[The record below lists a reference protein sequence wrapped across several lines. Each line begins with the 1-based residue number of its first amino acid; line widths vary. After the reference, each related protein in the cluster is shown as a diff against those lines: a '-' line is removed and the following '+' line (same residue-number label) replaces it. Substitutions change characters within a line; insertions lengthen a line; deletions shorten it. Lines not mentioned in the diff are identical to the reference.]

1 MLYLSKSRDTFV
13 LRCSCGCF
21 NLSFF
26 DRGIKLEGQVR
37 CMVCGEEADWTNLR
51 EDLDRNTC
59 CDHKHDHD
67 QDQDQDAPHEAE
79 IHVLHA

>member
-1 MLYLSKSRDTFV
+1 MLYLAKSRDTFI

-26 DRGIKLEGQVR
+26 DRGIKLDGKVR
-37 CMVCGEEADWTNLR
+37 CMVCGEEAAWADLR
-51 EDLDRNTC
+51 EDLTGKTAEC
-59 CDHKHDHD
+59 EHDHD
-67 QDQDQDAPHEAE
+67 HDDNERHEAE

>member
-1 MLYLSKSRDTFV
+1 MLYLAKSRDTFV

-26 DRGIKLEGQVR
+26 DRGIKLDGTVR
-37 CMVCGEEADWTNLR
+37 CMVCGEEAEWADLR
-51 EDLDRNTC
+51 EDLTAKSAC
-59 CDHKHDHD
+59 HHDHGD
-67 QDQDQDAPHEAE
+67 GEPHEAE